1 MNRHARLHASVIT
14 VLLAFAAQASAEP
27 TWITDDKGCKH
38 FNAVPKPDESVS
50 WSGACIDGLASGE
63 GVQKWSQQGV
73 ASGTFSGALV
83 GGKASGKGTMQ
94 MSNGD
99 RYEGEYVDGVRSGK
113 GVLHF
118 AKGGHYEGDFANSQ
132 RTGRGVMQF
141 ANGDRYEGEFVRG
154 KLVGTG
160 TVTWRSG
167 LDPRQLEELLM
178 SRTEG
183 ADNLDLPEQART
195 RPVMKMV
202 RECQP
207 KYPEF
212 AARTEASGVT
222 QVSYLV
228 GKTGKVSKVRVDR
241 SSGDTP
247 AHKLLDFSTT
257 VAVWTCPI
265 EPGKINGQPAEM
277 WATVEYVWTLD

>member
-1 MNRHARLHASVIT
+1 
-14 VLLAFAAQASAEP
+14 
-27 TWITDDKGCKH
+27 
-38 FNAVPKPDESVS
+38 
-50 WSGACIDGLASGE
+50 
-63 GVQKWSQQGV
+63 
-73 ASGTFSGALV
+73 
-83 GGKASGKGTMQ
+83 
-94 MSNGD
+94 
-99 RYEGEYVDGVRSGK
+99 
-113 GVLHF
+113 
-118 AKGGHYEGDFANSQ
+118 
-132 RTGRGVMQF
+132 MQF